1 LNEKTAKMF
10 GRYARKVVPRDLED
24 VTRIERL
31 LTKQVKAQW
40 RLADA
45 KGRARM
51 RRDMKRKV
59 AE

>member
-1 LNEKTAKMF
+1 MNEKTAKMF